1 VIRIRPLIE
10 LDDVW
15 KVFYLGEV
23 EVQAVRG
30 VSTKIKE
37 GDYVA
42 ILGPS
47 GSGKST
53 MMNMVGALDI
63 PSRGKIFLEGKDIG
77 SMSESQ
83 LSQLRGRTIG
93 FVFQQFN
100 LINTL
105 TALQNVELPMLFYNV
120 NASERYRR
128 AEELLNKVG
137 LGHRLHHLPVKM
149 SGGEQQRVAI
159 ARALANNP
167 DIILADE
174 PTGNLDSKTGVQIMK
189 LLDSLHNEGK
199 TIIMVTHDTS
209 LVKHAN
215 RVIELKDGQ
224 IIKDRS
230 IKKEV
235 IRYA

>member
-1 VIRIRPLIE
+1 MIRIRPLIE

-105 TALQNVELPMLFYNV
+105 TAVQNVELPMLFYNV

>member
-1 VIRIRPLIE
+1 MIRIRPLIE

-53 MMNMVGALDI
+53 MMNMVGALDV

-105 TALQNVELPMLFYNV
+105 TAVQNVELPMLFYNV
-120 NASERYRR
+120 NAFERYRR

>member
-1 VIRIRPLIE
+1 MIRIRPLIE

>member
-1 VIRIRPLIE
+1 MIRIRPLIE

-120 NASERYRR
+120 NAFERYRR

>member
-1 VIRIRPLIE
+1 
-10 LDDVW
+10 
-15 KVFYLGEV
+15 V

>member
-1 VIRIRPLIE
+1 MIRIRPLIE

-105 TALQNVELPMLFYNV
+105 TAVQNVELPMLFYNV
-120 NASERYRR
+120 NAFERYRR